1 MSALNRVQDYQLFSI
16 TWPIFVELGLQMLIR
31 TSDVFMLSK
40 VSDDAVASVGVSNQI
55 IMMTVMLFQCVAMG
69 TGVVMSHFIGAQQTS
84 EIGRLTGSVIG
95 INFVFGSCV
104 SLFIVLFSGRLL
116 NVFSLEQ
123 HLVEMAESYLYIT
136 GGALVV
142 QALYIVTVAIIQSH
156 GLTRHT
162 MLVTLG
168 INVLKITGN
177 YMFIFGPFGIP
188 KLGVTG
194 VAIATVI
201 SQTIGLIINFLIL
214 SKILAIK
221 LHWDNI
227 LLWKRDHVTKILK
240 IGIPSAG
247 VTLSYQGS
255 QFVITMFISSLGTTI
270 LTTKI
275 YTQNIMMMVMVLG
288 ISIARGTQIIVGHLV
303 GGHEQEK
310 AYTQVLHSLLKS
322 IGITLI
328 GVCLLSLFRVP
339 ILEMFTDSS
348 EIIKIGSALLLLGF
362 LLEPGRNFNVI
373 LEKSLQ
379 ASGDATFAMISAVLV
394 TWLFSL
400 PLTYIL
406 GIHFGYGLYGIWV
419 AFIIDEWVRG
429 IVLYFRWRSRSWKE
443 KSLVNIQLKQSA
455 ST

>member
-1 MSALNRVQDYQLFSI
+1 
-16 TWPIFVELGLQMLIR
+16 
-31 TSDVFMLSK
+31 
-40 VSDDAVASVGVSNQI
+40 
-55 IMMTVMLFQCVAMG
+55 
-69 TGVVMSHFIGAQQTS
+69 
-84 EIGRLTGSVIG
+84 
-95 INFVFGSCV
+95 
-104 SLFIVLFSGRLL
+104 
-116 NVFSLEQ
+116 
-123 HLVEMAESYLYIT
+123 
-136 GGALVV
+136 
-142 QALYIVTVAIIQSH
+142 
-156 GLTRHT
+156 
-162 MLVTLG
+162 
-168 INVLKITGN
+168 
-177 YMFIFGPFGIP
+177 
-188 KLGVTG
+188 
-194 VAIATVI
+194 
-201 SQTIGLIINFLIL
+201 L